1 MTEELKYDE
10 LNRSIDSII
19 AGGEFAST
27 GDEDVDALTRLAT
40 GLRGLA
46 NPDFKARLRAE
57 LVPGSS
63 RPAWWPFRRTTSG
76 EDVGSR
82 PEDQRSGGP
91 IAPTITGL
99 PVLSWL
105 KGQRAFVAAGGSW
118 GVVAGACCIS
128 GATAN
133 VLGIASAAAVSEFI
147 QSTLPYF
154 VALSIAGLVGW
165 LIWFLREQ
173 GLTPTTVALTIRRH
187 GVAMAGS
194 YGLVFGASM
203 GLTMA
208 MGLY

>member
-1 MTEELKYDE
+1 MTKVLKYDQ
-10 LNRSIDSII
+10 LNSSIDSII
-19 AGGEFAST
+19 ASGEFVSA
-27 GDEDVDALTRLAT
+27 GDESVDAFARLAT

-57 LVPGSS
+57 LVPGSR
-63 RPAWWPFRRTTSG
+63 RPASL
-76 EDVGSR
+76 
-82 PEDQRSGGP
+82 QRSGGP
-91 IAPTITGL
+91 IARIVGL
-99 PVLSWL
+99 PPFSWL
-105 KGQRAFVAAGGSW
+105 KGQRAFLAAGGSS

-128 GATAN
+128 GAAAS
-133 VLGIASAAAVSEFI
+133 VLGIASAAVITEFI

-165 LIWFLREQ
+165 LLWFLREQ
-173 GLTPTTVALTIRRH
+173 GLTSTTVALTMRRH
-187 GVAMAGS
+187 GFAMAGS